1 MKMKFLFASLLLGAS
16 VSVFA
21 QGFKDG
27 IDFYSIGD
35 YENAKTILDRNIN
48 SATNKSEAFYYY
60 GMIDFKEGQL
70 DAAKANF
77 DKGVAADASNPYN
90 YVGQGAVM
98 LKQGNKAGE
107 DLFKEAR
114 KLAKKDA
121 KLEVAIAAAYF
132 AADPGANEK
141 KIEKCIADARK
152 WTKDGI
158 VETYICEGDMSMAK
172 NDVGDAMG
180 KYEMAFTKD
189 ETNIEAT
196 VKYADTYFQVNKELA
211 LAKLHEI
218 IKAHPNS
225 ALVQRQ
231 LAEKLYQNGDF
242 AEAAER
248 YGKYITSSNNH
259 FDKDE
264 ARYAQLLYFADKF
277 DECYKVA
284 SALKA
289 KITPKSNYYVPACR
303 MMMYSLENKAQWE
316 EAVAVGKEMF
326 AQKKGANDDNFNYKD
341 LVMYAKALEEAK
353 LPEEAMKYYDE
364 AIQAN
369 PDNLDLARNLSSQAA
384 KAKVFDKAIY
394 YGKKVLESDKSVN
407 KDLVNMAI
415 VYKEKAV
422 ADSVPE
428 TKAAALAE
436 ALSYINKALEA
447 NPDDIVNLYYKAGI
461 QTASE
466 PKNNGTALE
475 TMQAM
480 ANAIKALPADQ
491 QPAYKGTLCY
501 AYQYIGLYYN
511 SVKNKEKAL
520 ETFKLWL
527 EADPENQNLQKVIE
541 SLSK

>member
-77 DKGVAADASNPYN
+77 DKGVAADASYPYN

-132 AADPGANEK
+132 AADPVAYDK

-303 MMMYSLENKAQWE
+303 MIMFSL
-316 EAVAVGKEMF
+316 
-326 AQKKGANDDNFNYKD
+326 
-341 LVMYAKALEEAK
+341 
-353 LPEEAMKYYDE
+353 
-364 AIQAN
+364 
-369 PDNLDLARNLSSQAA
+369 
-384 KAKVFDKAIY
+384 
-394 YGKKVLESDKSVN
+394 
-407 KDLVNMAI
+407 
-415 VYKEKAV
+415 
-422 ADSVPE
+422 
-428 TKAAALAE
+428 
-436 ALSYINKALEA
+436 
-447 NPDDIVNLYYKAGI
+447 
-461 QTASE
+461 
-466 PKNNGTALE
+466 
-475 TMQAM
+475 
-480 ANAIKALPADQ
+480 
-491 QPAYKGTLCY
+491 
-501 AYQYIGLYYN
+501 
-511 SVKNKEKAL
+511 
-520 ETFKLWL
+520 
-527 EADPENQNLQKVIE
+527 
-541 SLSK
+541 